1 MTDENK
7 KARLVNRIKNDYIFS
22 TLFFAS
28 LSLFVGAAYILFN
41 LYLGIKHKS
50 AWNFGIAAYMFT
62 LLCTRIYILIIEKR
76 LFKSNKSQSQKE
88 AVRVRVHKVQSIL
101 FFVTDFALIAPI
113 TLMVLQQKTVNFST
127 VTAITMAA
135 YTTYKIIVAIINFKK
150 SRKTRNLS
158 IIMLR
163 NVNLV
168 DALVSVLSLQ
178 YALIMTFGGAINGD
192 MFVVC
197 ACSSFAV
204 CFFLITM
211 SVVNTIKAVK
221 RKTSDDTPT
230 TQ

>member
-7 KARLVNRIKNDYIFS
+7 KARLVNRIKNDYIFN

-204 CFFLITM
+204 WFFLITM